1 MNLKTATDEAL
12 ASLCL
17 PDEALVALA
26 AGQEWEYTPDSIEGA
41 DADVYWCDDCGNG
54 TYHMNWSVWGLRLD
68 ADGVLYETLT
78 LVDTDGNWDFAD
90 ESPYGEFDHDK
101 EHEEVRNHWRSY
113 AQWVA
118 LTGLD
123 PVGEFSSFGH
133 TLTRTIYTVQF
144 ASSIVGPR
152 VVRVRKAHGKYAPLS
167 EQPGEV
173 RTFFEGVEE
182 FKDIDDMR
190 ARAHGLTWTGPNRA
204 TFEISR
210 YDEKVTKAEIRRRAA
225 RCLTRTLL

>member
-1 MNLKTATDEAL
+1 MNLKTATL
-12 ASLCL
+12 AILEDLYL
-17 PDEALVALA
+17 PDEALAALA

-68 ADGVLYETLT
+68 AHGVLYETLT
-78 LVDTDGNWDFAD
+78 LVDTDGDWSFVD

-101 EHEEVRNHWRSY
+101 EREEVRNRWRSY
-113 AQWVA
+113 AQWVV

-123 PVGEFSSFGH
+123 PVGEFSSAIRS
-133 TLTRTIYTVQF
+133 RTITTYTVQF
-144 ASSIVGPR
+144 ASSIVGPK

-167 EQPGEV
+167 EQSVEV
-173 RTFFEGVEE
+173 RTFFAGIEE

-190 ARAHGLTWTGPNRA
+190 ARAPGITWTGPNRA

-210 YDEKVTKAEIRRRAA
+210 YDEKVTKSTIRRRAA
-225 RCLTRTLL
+225 LHLAS